1 MHASNETG
9 KLTGEG
15 KCVSPLSRDA
25 FSCGWGFSRVVAYFA
40 LFAMPEE
47 TRTLLIALSLACL
60 EIR

>member
-1 MHASNETG
+1 MRASNETG
-9 KLTGEG
+9 KVTGEG
-15 KCVSPLSRDA
+15 LSPLSRDA
-25 FSCGWGFSRVVAYFA
+25 FFCGWGFSRVVAYFA